1 MKHGIIKNRRRLK
14 KKQNKKTDPVF
25 SVSSGCFKSGLFNL
39 FRAYLCKKT
48 EFSLSPRQEESAVTR
63 GERKHPP
70 PLEGDFQ
77 AVESSENGFAN
88 SQSVQT
94 LVFYAADVR
103 VGRWRRNALPVTN
116 AGKSSNTSSLSDMTI
131 APVAYPAAKTH
142 LPLK

>member
-1 MKHGIIKNRRRLK
+1 M
-14 KKQNKKTDPVF
+14 TW
-25 SVSSGCFKSGLFNL
+25 
-39 FRAYLCKKT
+39 
-48 EFSLSPRQEESAVTR
+48 

-77 AVESSENGFAN
+77 AVESRENGFAN

-131 APVAYPAAKTH
+131 APVGYPAAKTH
-142 LPLK
+142 LPLKKKKKMNKIQLCRREPGWEGRVKVSPSKLPEKLKASNSNLSLFNLKRQPDLSQAK

>member
-1 MKHGIIKNRRRLK
+1 M
-14 KKQNKKTDPVF
+14 
-25 SVSSGCFKSGLFNL
+25 GLFNL
-39 FRAYLCKKT
+39 FRAYLCKKA
-48 EFSLSPRQEESAVTR
+48 EFSLSPRQEGSAVTW

-77 AVESSENGFAN
+77 AVESRENGFAN

-131 APVAYPAAKTH
+131 APVGYPAAKTH
-142 LPLK
+142 LPLKNK